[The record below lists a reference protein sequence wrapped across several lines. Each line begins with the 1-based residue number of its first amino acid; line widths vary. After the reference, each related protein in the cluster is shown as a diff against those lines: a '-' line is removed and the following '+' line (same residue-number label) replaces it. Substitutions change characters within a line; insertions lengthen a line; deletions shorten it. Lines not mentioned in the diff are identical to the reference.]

1 MRWSPRNG
9 HGACSLLALFIFPL
23 IGFSQEGA
31 PGQVPVEVPMG
42 QPNPDMTLQQQQAW
56 QEILE
61 IRERLGGG
69 LGEQLQEVLPE
80 ESTDHFG
87 QSLKRL
93 LRQPPLRQP
102 PTPAAKLP
110 ARSGHTRE
118 RNRYTITCR
127 VASDAGPLRSGE
139 RIDLVE
145 SLGKNSSKAVFSAI
159 EIASVQDAASP
170 TEVPAGG
177 AVHGNDVQLELF
189 LNPEQV
195 QALERKDSSR
205 LWTARRTIFSPPTP
219 LAAGATVPASY
230 PPAQPGMARF
240 TPAWI
245 ERLRQAA
252 RDLDRVAAD
261 LEDLEMYDQAD
272 NLRRQAQQLR
282 TEVRR
287 KNDTTDIMQREGF
300 VGERR

>member
-1 MRWSPRNG
+1 MKWSPRNG
-9 HGACSLLALFIFPL
+9 HWAFSLSALFVFPL
-23 IGFSQEGA
+23 IGFSQEGV
-31 PGQVPVEVPMG
+31 PGQSPAEIPAG
-42 QPNPDMTLQQQQAW
+42 EPNPDMTLQQQQAW

-93 LRQPPLRQP
+93 LRQPS
-102 PTPAAKLP
+102 PTPAKLP
-110 ARSGHTRE
+110 TPGSSTGE
-118 RNRYTITCR
+118 RNRHTITCR
-127 VASDAGPLRSGE
+127 VASSAGRFRPGE

-145 SLGKNSSKAVFSAI
+145 SLGKNSGKTVFSAI
-159 EIASVQDAASP
+159 EIASVQDSASP
-170 TEVPAGG
+170 TEWPTVNRAQ
-177 AVHGNDVQLELF
+177 GNFAKLELF
-189 LNPEQV
+189 LNKEQV
-195 QALERKDSSR
+195 QALQRDETS
-205 LWTARRTIFSPPTP
+205 LFLTARRTAFSPSNP
-219 LAAGATVPASY
+219 LAAGTTVQASY
-230 PPAQPGMARF
+230 PPAHPGVMARF

-282 TEVRR
+282 SEVRR
-287 KNDTTDIMQREGF
+287 KNDTTDIMQHEGF
-300 VGERR
+300 RGERR